1 MKFFTL
7 VGALIFLIVA
17 AAHAYRLY
25 TGMSVTV
32 GGHVIAMSVSIWGAA
47 VAAILGFGLLFEA
60 RR

>member
-1 MKFFTL
+1 MKIFTL
-7 VGALIFLIVA
+7 LGALVFLVVA

-32 GGHVIAMSVSIWGAA
+32 GGHVIPMSLSIWGGA

>member
-7 VGALIFLIVA
+7 VGALVFLVVA

-25 TGMSVTV
+25 TGMSVVV
-32 GGHVIAMSVSIWGAA
+32 GGHVVSMMVSWVGGV
-47 VAAILGFGLLFEA
+47 VALVLGLGLLFEA